1 MNCLVLGGSFNPI
14 HLGHL
19 FLGQEVAEEFGYD
32 RVLLVPSFIPPHKSM
47 LDDPGAYARLAM
59 ARLAVADDPLFE
71 VDDCEI
77 RRGGVSYTIDTIA
90 HVRERW
96 QPAGKPGLVIGDDL
110 VAGFGTWREPERLAH
125 ECGLIVAR
133 RSAGGNGT
141 VAAVLSMPYEHG
153 VAHNLLLEISSTDI
167 RARIAS
173 GKPWRRLVPGSVAAY
188 IEDHG
193 LYGCGA
199 HPEP

>member
-1 MNCLVLGGSFNPI
+1 MNFLVLGGSFNPI

-19 FLGQEVAEEFGYD
+19 FLGQEVADEFGYD

-47 LDDPGAYARLAM
+47 LEDPGADARLAM
-59 ARLAVADDPLFE
+59 ARLSVAADPLFE

-77 RRGGVSYTIDTIA
+77 MRGGISYTIDTIA
-90 HVRERW
+90 HVKERW
-96 QPAGKPGLVIGDDL
+96 QPVGRPGLVIGDDL
-110 VAGFGTWREPERLAH
+110 VAGFGAWREPQRLARS
-125 ECGLIVAR
+125 CGLIVAR
-133 RSAGGNGT
+133 RGVGDDGWIAT
-141 VAAVLSMPYEHG
+141 VRAMPYEHR
-153 VAHNLLLEISSTDI
+153 VAHNLVLQISSTDI

-173 GKPWRRLVPGSVAAY
+173 GKPWHRLVPDSVAAY

-199 HPEP
+199 HRHP